1 MIEKV
6 KKSSQWQQVII
17 LRILICQARHLTVLK
32 EEAMDNQYE
41 ERIGKNE
48 EDRDDGWKFMKTKAF
63 IANPIDN
70 NN

>member
-6 KKSSQWQQVII
+6 KQTSQWQQVVI

-41 ERIGKNE
+41 ERNGKNE
-48 EDRDDGWKFMKTKAF
+48 EGRDDGWKFMEARAF
-63 IANPIDN
+63 TANPIDTSN
-70 NN
+70 